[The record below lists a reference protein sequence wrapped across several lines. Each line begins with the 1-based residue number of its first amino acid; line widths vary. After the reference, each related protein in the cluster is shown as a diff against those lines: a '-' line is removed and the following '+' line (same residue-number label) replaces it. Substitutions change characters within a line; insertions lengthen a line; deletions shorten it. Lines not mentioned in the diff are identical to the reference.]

1 MVSEQILG
9 PWGYIADVIQKYFGW
24 ELTSTIMG
32 GNTNQRLGLHDLP
45 CNFSF
50 TLAMASKSSITT
62 NTGHATQANILLDG
76 LKMPHLS

>member
-1 MVSEQILG
+1 MEK
-9 PWGYIADVIQKYFGW
+9 ADVFQTYFGW

-32 GNTNQRLGLHDLP
+32 GNTNQRLELHDP
-45 CNFSF
+45 CNLSF

-62 NTGHATQANILLDG
+62 KTGHATQANILLDG